1 MCGCISNQYASLGDR
16 VRFGDGGDS
25 EIDFLAQQLHL
36 SPQAETALRKNRKG
50 KHVKSKATPYL
61 DGALKG
67 NLKGQRDPIGHLTTR
82 SRWATY
88 W

>member
-1 MCGCISNQYASLGDR
+1 MELKHS
-16 VRFGDGGDS
+16 GDS
-25 EIDFLAQQLHL
+25 TLSDIDAVL
-36 SPQAETALRKNRKG
+36 
-50 KHVKSKATPYL
+50 KSVLLKKAYL